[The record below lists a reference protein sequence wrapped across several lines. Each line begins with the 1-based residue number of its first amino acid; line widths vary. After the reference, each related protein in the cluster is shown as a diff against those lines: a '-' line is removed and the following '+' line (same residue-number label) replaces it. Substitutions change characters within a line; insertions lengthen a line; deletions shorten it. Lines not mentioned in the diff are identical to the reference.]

1 MRKIRYSRTLSSKW
15 LKTKILQRSKEVR
28 SFVPE
33 TKLLNSTNLFTMLNK
48 HRMVY
53 VKPVRGTSGQ
63 GVIRVERTGDGTFTY
78 KVDKV
83 KRRFVSYNAMF
94 QSLSKSK
101 LHRPYLIQKGI
112 QLLTHRR
119 RIFDIRVMV
128 QKNMKN
134 EWEVTGYIGR
144 VAHPKKIV
152 TNYHNS
158 GKPISLEL
166 LIGAYLS
173 PSNTQTYINK
183 LKILGLRIAEQF
195 QRQHPGY
202 KEIGVD
208 IGVDTKFKPW
218 IIEVNT
224 APDPFIFNQLKNKS
238 MYRKALRL
246 ARHHGRFRRYT
257 KGR

>member
-1 MRKIRYSRTLSSKW
+1 MIKIRSSRTVSSKW
-15 LKTKILQRSKEVR
+15 LKTKILLRSKEV
-28 SFVPE
+28 SAYVPE
-33 TKLLNSTNLFTMLNK
+33 TKLLNSANLFMMLKK

-63 GVIRVERTGDGTFTY
+63 GVIRVERTGSGAFIY

-83 KRRFVSYNAMF
+83 KRRFGTYNTMF
-94 QSLSKSK
+94 QSLSNSK
-101 LHRPYLIQKGI
+101 LNRAYLIQKGI
-112 QLLTHRR
+112 QLLTNQN
-119 RIFDIRVMV
+119 RIFDVRVMV
-128 QKNMKN
+128 QKNMKD

-158 GKPISLEL
+158 GKPKALEL

-173 PSNTQTYINK
+173 PTNTQSYINK
-183 LKILGLRIAEQF
+183 LKLLGLRIAKQF
-195 QRQHPGY
+195 QRQHPGF

-208 IGVDTKFKPW
+208 IGIDTKFKPW

-224 APDPFIFNQLKNKS
+224 APDPFIFNQLKNKK
-238 MYRKALRL
+238 MYRRALRL
-246 ARHHGRFRRYT
+246 ARNHGRFTR
-257 KGR
+257 